1 MASFGAKAKRMDLMG
16 FVADHM
22 GHFSLYDVPNLLFAV
37 LLASLLGFLLARVG
51 AGTGGPEARS
61 LALWAG
67 TTALAVGLVRA
78 QLPLAIAL
86 LAVVLIAGPVT
97 SERRDR
103 ALFFGALVMGL
114 GCGSGAA
121 LITLAVALPYL
132 FVVRWAFGP
141 NGSA

>member
-1 MASFGAKAKRMDLMG
+1 MDVLG

-22 GHFSLYDVPNLLFAV
+22 GHFTLYDVPNLLFAV
-37 LLASLLGFLLARVG
+37 LLASLLGYLLARVG
-51 AGTGGPEARS
+51 AGIGGPEARS

-67 TTALAVGLVRA
+67 TTALAVGFVRA

-86 LAVVLIAGPVT
+86 LAIVLITGPIT

-121 LITLAVALPYL
+121 LITVAVAIPYL

-141 NGSA
+141 KGSA